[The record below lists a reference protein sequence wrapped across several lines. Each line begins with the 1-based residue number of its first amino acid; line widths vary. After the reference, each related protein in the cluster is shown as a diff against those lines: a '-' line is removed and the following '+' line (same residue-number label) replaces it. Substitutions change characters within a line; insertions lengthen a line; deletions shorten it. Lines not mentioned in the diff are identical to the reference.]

1 MFQDTV
7 RGCFLSLPTPVLTA
21 HFTSHSQE
29 VLPVRPP
36 APTARSIS
44 VATWLPTV
52 SSSGGE
58 SLPPAVT
65 ALLRNGLS
73 HNSFFPLALLQ

>member
-1 MFQDTV
+1 MYANVLAALWSKNINKPNIYQMMRRYTNCGAV
-7 RGCFLSLPTPVLTA
+7 LS
-21 HFTSHSQE
+21 
-29 VLPVRPP
+29 
-36 APTARSIS
+36 RS
-44 VATWLPTV
+44 VV